1 MPIHREDDIAI
12 SLQHL
17 DLFLPVERRIRA
29 RNPVNEQEMSVDEL
43 RAAVESLQQI
53 VCHLLLRNQVLRMA
67 LDGNRRILTT
77 SSSAGFP
84 IGQSQDSE

>member
-12 SLQHL
+12 SLQHV

-77 SSSAGFP
+77 SSAAGFP